1 MGNVKVRRYQRNK
14 KIGDKDSPLYYY
26 LRQKADSTQIF
37 DINRI
42 AGEIEGIGSLS
53 VEDVEHVIKSLV
65 RSMKLVLR
73 DGNRVKLD
81 GFGTFYITF
90 RCPGVPSADKCSIKN
105 ISRVNI
111 RFLADRT
118 LRLVNESTATT
129 RNAPNNVVFE
139 LDKPESGGGGNQG
152 GNQGGSGDGGIED
165 DPLG

>member
-90 RCPGVPSADKCSIKN
+90 RCPGGPSADKCSIKN

-139 LDKPESGGGGNQG
+139 LDKLESDGGGNQG
-152 GNQGGSGDGGIED
+152 GGQGGSGDGGIED